1 MRIYIAKFEP
11 SRIGGGWSFANNLN
25 RALSDN
31 VTTDYAASDIY
42 FITSA
47 SMVSREE
54 VDQAKRDGKKVVLRI
69 DNIIRNSRNRNT
81 GMSRMKDFAAMADYV
96 VFQSEFAADLLGPYL
111 KPHRYRVIINA
122 VDQSVFHPRGR
133 TEDDMERYLYSKYS
147 SDETKNWEMARLAYQ
162 MVADSNTILNLAG
175 RFDGDLAS
183 YNFDFYQNEQVK
195 YWGLV
200 EDKQLMAEIY
210 RQSDYFLYSY
220 FNDACSNTV
229 IEALCC
235 GCEIIDVN
243 GMAETGG
250 TPEIMRYWQAMGDKF
265 FTLDRLKSQYQ
276 EVFDVV

>member
-1 MRIYIAKFEP
+1 MRIHLAKYEP
-11 SRIGGGWSFANNLN
+11 ERTGGGWSFQGNFAKVFD
-25 RALSDN
+25 LSD
-31 VTTDYAASDIY
+31 YASADIY

-54 VDQAKRDGKKVVLRI
+54 VEQARQDGKKIVLRI

-81 GMSRMKDFAAMADYV
+81 GMSRMKDFAAWADYV
-96 VFQSEFAADLLGPYL
+96 VFQSEFAADLLGRYL
-111 KPHRYRVIINA
+111 QPKQYRVIMNA
-122 VDQSVFHPRGR
+122 VDQDIFHARGR
-133 TEDDMERYLYSKYS
+133 TEDDTERYLYSKYS

-162 MVADSNTILNLAG
+162 KVANENTLLNLAG
-175 RFDGDLAS
+175 RFDGDLIA
-183 YNFDFYQNEQVK
+183 YHFDFYQNERVK

-276 EVFDVV
+276 EVFDVL

>member
-81 GMSRMKDFAAMADYV
+81 GMSRMKDFAEMADYV

-111 KPHRYRVIINA
+111 NPKQWRIIINA
-122 VDQSVFHPRGR
+122 VDQSIFHPQGR
-133 TEDDMERYLYSKYS
+133 TETDQEVYLYSKYS

-162 MVADSNTILNLAG
+162 REAHPNSTLYLVG
-175 RFDGDLAS
+175 RFDGNLEE
-183 YNFDFYQNEQVK
+183 YNFDFYQGERYR
-195 YWGLV
+195 YWGLITDPHV
-200 EDKQLMAEIY
+200 MADIY

-235 GCEIIDVN
+235 GCEIMDVL
-243 GMAETGG
+243 GMAQTGG

-265 FTLDRLKSQYQ
+265 FTLDRLRSQYQ
-276 EVFDVV
+276 EVFNVI